1 MTPRTTPSYLAGLVM
16 TPALADFWTMD
27 QAARDRLLLE
37 GIAAAHA
44 YHYERNTAYRS
55 TVAVRGIGLSVGPP
69 ELPRLLRATSRAFT
83 SYVDI
88 LGTPFPQSRPADF
101 VDWLAE
107 QMSVDQEPDRHRFR
121 HGYRSLQGLL
131 KAVERAYVGLDL
143 EMLTSDDTSTRVTVV
158 PRDRRSTDV
167 TTESFGLSFERYLG
181 LKPEHTAI
189 FMTPKRTR
197 NALARGAGYG
207 LRRLGLPPNRV
218 HFTVPLP
225 ASPDSARV
233 RAGRAYRPG
242 LRGSIEKHISH
253 PVMAAVQ
260 ARLVDAQAVESAVSL
275 LIEASARKDKVLLVG
290 SPGQLHMIAS
300 FLLDSSRTITV
311 APGSL
316 LATLGGTPQTS
327 GKAPAD
333 LLEDLQE
340 AFRLTGGGPAP
351 IRDMYGMPEANWAAM
366 QCSAGSY
373 HIPPWV
379 YAVTVDDEERLQKEA
394 RSAGLLA
401 FFDPY
406 GGGELFPSF
415 FRTADRV
422 TLVRGETCPCG
433 EPGHYLEDGSIQRI
447 DLFGEAGCASLA

>member
-1 MTPRTTPSYLAGLVM
+1 MTPTTTASYLPSLTMA
-16 TPALADFWTMD
+16 PALADFWTMD
-27 QAARDRLLLE
+27 QAARERLLLE
-37 GIAAAHA
+37 GIATAHA

-55 TVAVRGIGLSVGPP
+55 TVAVRGIGLSVRPP
-69 ELPRLLRATSRAFT
+69 ELPRLLRTTSRAFT

-88 LGTPFPQSRPADF
+88 LGTPFPQGRPVDF

-107 QMSVDQEPDRHRFR
+107 QMSVDLEPDPHRFR
-121 HGYRSLQGLL
+121 NAYRSLHGLL
-131 KAVERAYVGLDL
+131 KAVERAYDGLGL
-143 EMLTSDDTSTRVTVV
+143 ELLTSDDSSTRVTVV
-158 PRDRRSTDV
+158 PRDRRSTEV
-167 TTESFGLSFERYLG
+167 TTESFGLSFERYWG

-197 NALARGAGYG
+197 SALTRGAGYG
-207 LRRLGLPPNRV
+207 LRRVGLPPNRV

-225 ASPDSARV
+225 ASPDSVRV

-242 LRGSIEKHISH
+242 LRGSIERHVSH

-260 ARLVDAQAVESAVSL
+260 ARLVDAQAVEGAVSQ
-275 LIEASARKDKVLLVG
+275 LIEASARNDKVLLLG
-290 SPGQLHMIAS
+290 SPGHLHMIAS
-300 FLLDSSRTITV
+300 FLLDSRRTITL

-316 LATLGGTPQTS
+316 LATIGSTPQTS
-327 GKAPAD
+327 AKARAD
-333 LLEDLQE
+333 LRDDLGE
-340 AFRLTGGGPAP
+340 AFLLTGGGPVP

-379 YAVTVDDEERLQKEA
+379 YAVTVDDEERLQKEP

-406 GGGELFPSF
+406 GGGDLFPSF

-433 EPGHYLEDGSIQRI
+433 EPGSYLEEGSIQRV
-447 DLFGEAGCASLA
+447 DTFGEAGCTGQV